1 MLNLQKIY
9 AWLVHLFT
17 SLGAVFGILA
27 IIYAIEAAKANVLGD
42 VGAYHYN
49 IKLSMYAII
58 IAVFIDAIDGSLARL
73 VDIKKLAPLD
83 GALLDNIIDF
93 TTYSIVP
100 CIWVYVSS
108 VVSTDWLI
116 PIIIMITIS
125 SSYQFCQMNAKT
137 DDHFFVGFPSYWN
150 VIIIFMLCFQSS
162 QEANQITIIIL
173 TIFSFIPIKYIYL
186 SRTEHISKSKAVK
199 VFTFLFTMLAA
210 IATFC
215 AVIVYPMKTPSPLI
229 LIISAFTIF
238 YILFSFKLN
247 IKNSKA

>member
-1 MLNLQKIY
+1 
-9 AWLVHLFT
+9 
-17 SLGAVFGILA
+17 
-27 IIYAIEAAKANVLGD
+27 
-42 VGAYHYN
+42 
-49 IKLSMYAII
+49 
-58 IAVFIDAIDGSLARL
+58 
-73 VDIKKLAPLD
+73 
-83 GALLDNIIDF
+83 
-93 TTYSIVP
+93 
-100 CIWVYVSS
+100 
-108 VVSTDWLI
+108 
-116 PIIIMITIS
+116 
-125 SSYQFCQMNAKT
+125 MNAKT

-186 SRTEHISKSKAVK
+186 SRSEHISKSKAVK

-229 LIISAFTIF
+229 LIISVFTIF